1 MHNSNNDENAY
12 SSFDLF
18 ELKEDLDVNKIYK
31 IEYEIQTNNNLI
43 ISSEKYLI
51 KQNILIDS

>member
-43 ISSEKYLI
+43 MSSEKYLI
-51 KQNILIDS
+51 KQNILTDS